1 MLSFQ
6 NRKVQDGMEILLR
19 KKAQQYEQLELI
31 EMKMRT
37 ENQMLQKEISQMES
51 DRTEQLN
58 RISELTDI
66 VENMKTINVQTS
78 SKIAI
83 LTEAVQSAKE
93 IMAAFI
99 SVIVSFIYK
108 HLLLSITISMNLC
121 FLFQQMEDHV
131 DIMDQVMNFIQTDF
145 HS

>member
-31 EMKMRT
+31 EIKMRT

-99 SVIVSFIYK
+99 SVIVSFI
-108 HLLLSITISMNLC
+108 
-121 FLFQQMEDHV
+121 
-131 DIMDQVMNFIQTDF
+131 
-145 HS
+145 

>member
-1 MLSFQ
+1 
-6 NRKVQDGMEILLR
+6 MEILLR

-99 SVIVSFIYK
+99 SVIVSFI
-108 HLLLSITISMNLC
+108 
-121 FLFQQMEDHV
+121 
-131 DIMDQVMNFIQTDF
+131 
-145 HS
+145 

>member
-131 DIMDQVMNFIQTDF
+131 DIMDQVVNFIQTDF

>member
-1 MLSFQ
+1 
-6 NRKVQDGMEILLR
+6 
-19 KKAQQYEQLELI
+19 
-31 EMKMRT
+31 MKMRT

-99 SVIVSFIYK
+99 SVIVSFI
-108 HLLLSITISMNLC
+108 
-121 FLFQQMEDHV
+121 
-131 DIMDQVMNFIQTDF
+131 
-145 HS
+145 